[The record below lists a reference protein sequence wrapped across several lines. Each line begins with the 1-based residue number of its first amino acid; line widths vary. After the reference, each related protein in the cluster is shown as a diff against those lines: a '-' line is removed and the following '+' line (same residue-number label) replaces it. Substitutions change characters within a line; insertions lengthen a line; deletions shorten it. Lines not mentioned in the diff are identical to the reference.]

1 MPVLAGLLA
10 PIVFSLGVVVAG
22 LTWPGYRHRTQNVSD
37 LGGTEAPFAI
47 VQNANFVLTGLLVVA
62 FASRLVRSDI
72 GRRTAASPWLV
83 GFFGATMAIQGATPC
98 TPGCAQ
104 GTVADVVH
112 GLAALSG
119 FGSMVV
125 ATLLVWRAMRSEAGW
140 ATFARF
146 SAWTGIVTLAF
157 VVAWL
162 ATTAIDPGMLAAGV
176 HQRLFIATVLV
187 WLGSTA
193 LRLLSSSQETS
204 VADGDRVCG

>member
-10 PIVFSLGVVVAG
+10 PVVFSLGVVVAG

-37 LGGTEAPFAI
+37 LGGAEAPFAI
-47 VQNANFVLTGLLVVA
+47 VQNTNFVVTGLLVIA
-62 FASRLVRSDI
+62 FASRLARSDI
-72 GRRTAASPWLV
+72 GRRTAASPWLI
-83 GFFGATMAIQGATPC
+83 GFFGATLAIQGVTPC

-104 GTVADVVH
+104 GTVTDVVH
-112 GLAALSG
+112 GLAALTG
-119 FGSMVV
+119 LGSMMV
-125 ATLLVWRAMRSEAGW
+125 AMVLVWRAMCSEAGW
-140 ATFARF
+140 TTFARF

-162 ATTAIDPGMLAAGV
+162 ATTAIAPGTFAAGV

-193 LRLLSSSQETS
+193 LRLLPSNQEKS
-204 VADGDRVCG
+204 VADGDRVTR